1 MSKGAGR
8 EEAGRMEE
16 GSKGGGRK
24 GVVEGV
30 GIREGGMEVENGG
43 ENEGGGTE
51 GRREVRRK
59 GGSPSEA
66 G

>member
-1 MSKGAGR
+1 
-8 EEAGRMEE
+8 MEE

-24 GVVEGV
+24 GVVGGV
-30 GIREGGMEVENGG
+30 GMREGWRWRMEERMRV
-43 ENEGGGTE
+43 GTE

>member
-1 MSKGAGR
+1 MRR
-8 EEAGRMEE
+8 EE
-16 GSKGGGRK
+16 GGGR
-24 GVVEGV
+24 GSRDEG
-30 GIREGGMEVENGG
+30 GRDGGMEVENGG

>member
-1 MSKGAGR
+1 MHGR

-30 GIREGGMEVENGG
+30 GMRDGGMEGWRDGGMEVENGG
-43 ENEGGGTE
+43 ENEGGG
-51 GRREVRRK
+51 RRDEER
-59 GGSPSEA
+59 
-66 G
+66 

>member
-1 MSKGAGR
+1 
-8 EEAGRMEE
+8 MEE
-16 GSKGGGRK
+16 GSNGGGRK

-30 GIREGGMEVENGG
+30 GMREGGMEVENGG
-43 ENEGGGTE
+43 ENEGGGTK

>member
-1 MSKGAGR
+1 
-8 EEAGRMEE
+8 MEE

-24 GVVEGV
+24 GLVEGV
-30 GIREGGMEVENGG
+30 GMRKGGMEGWRWRME
-43 ENEGGGTE
+43 ERMREGGTE

>member
-30 GIREGGMEVENGG
+30 GMREGGMEVDNG
-43 ENEGGGTE
+43 ENEGGG
-51 GRREVRRK
+51 RRDEER
-59 GGSPSEA
+59 
-66 G
+66 

>member
-1 MSKGAGR
+1 
-8 EEAGRMEE
+8 MEE
-16 GSKGGGRK
+16 GRK

-30 GIREGGMEVENGG
+30 GMEVENGG